1 VRKVWKW
8 LLVVSVVGF
17 VASIVMDMFIDDYKD
32 YGEVPIPGSQRL
44 HLPAGD
50 VVVSFHAEMPG
61 ANEGERTDPIPK
73 PQNLELVITPPSGV
87 AQPSVTEK
95 IGSGTA
101 DNSDVHRPMK
111 VVHIPAAGDYTIA
124 TNAPE
129 ETLRF
134 TLDGKVR
141 AFVNPR
147 LSFGHDSPFGFLPW
161 LFGGLFVV
169 GLVGGG
175 TTFYRGLR
183 SPSDAEPPIS
193 GPELLALGQRV
204 RGVLK
209 SFTATGET
217 ARSRGLTPSRPEFLD
232 YPYYALVVE
241 LQLPN
246 QAPVIGRNRQPIPPT
261 EVPNLAIGREL
272 NCAVDPADPSGRF
285 AVDWTADSA
294 NPQKAR
300 IDFTQ
305 PSGELEHPPAGNSW
319 LTVFLRRYGR
329 RPPM

>member
-1 VRKVWKW
+1 VRKVWTW

-17 VASIVMDMFIDDYKD
+17 VASMLMDMFIDDYKD

-61 ANEGERTDPIPK
+61 ANEGERTDPIPQ
-73 PQNLELVITPPSGV
+73 PQNLELVVTGPSRA

-101 DNSDVHRPMK
+101 NNSDVHRPMK
-111 VVHIPAAGDYTIA
+111 VVHIPAAGDYTIT

-129 ETLRF
+129 ASLRF

-141 AFVNPR
+141 FVNPR

-169 GLVGGG
+169 GLVGLG
-175 TTFYRGLR
+175 TTLYRGALA
-183 SPSDAEPPIS
+183 PSDAESPIS
-193 GPELLALGQRV
+193 GPDLLASGQRV
-204 RGVLK
+204 RGILK

-217 ARSRGLTPSRPEFLD
+217 PRSRGFTPSRPEFLD

-246 QAPVIGRNRQPIPPT
+246 LAPVVGRNRQPVPLT

-272 NCAVDPADPSGRF
+272 NCAVDPADPAVCECLGGGLQTGRQLPGQPAF
-285 AVDWTADSA
+285 IVF
-294 NPQKAR
+294 PQA
-300 IDFTQ
+300 
-305 PSGELEHPPAGNSW
+305 ELLLGPDG
-319 LTVFLRRYGR
+319 
-329 RPPM
+329 